1 MKITRAHEVEIR
13 DLIKEMLH
21 FVPLFFKEIVVRWR
35 IGLIHQRRGAR
46 QISADCGDLLSE
58 NCGQRRALATSCYWE
73 LSLIR
78 TNLSASNKPWMNWTL
93 IFKWNENG
101 IDCFV
106 INIMC
111 IFFCVF
117 NWGPRTSKWMKRPA
131 SLTWLKTRKSR
142 TTSTVSSLFLYI
154 IHWIKWG
161 LYD

>member
-1 MKITRAHEVEIR
+1 MKITRAHEGDIR

-21 FVPLFFKEIVVRWR
+21 FVPPFFWAIVVRWR

-58 NCGQRRALATSCYWE
+58 NCGQRRALATSWYWE

-78 TNLSASNKPWMNWTL
+78 TNLSASNKPWMNLTF

-111 IFFCVF
+111 IFFVCSIE
-117 NWGPRTSKWMKRPA
+117 GPERVNEWSGRLLWHDWKHENQEQHPPCPVYFYT
-131 SLTWLKTRKSR
+131 
-142 TTSTVSSLFLYI
+142 
-154 IHWIKWG
+154 
-161 LYD
+161 